1 MTDMTYIIHEAIPGN
16 DPRIDAKMESVG
28 EFWHYSVIKF
38 PSNENIVYHWL
49 NGVEVSE
56 AVAKAY
62 KFTSADENEISVR
75 KATTQYE
82 EIVDGSGDTEGEEGT
97 KIYYRLTAQD
107 QQNTVDFFKAIM
119 GLHLKNRADSSSKNV
134 QTLTSM
140 VNNLSSVTD
149 AQNLM
154 YDYFDVGFAVNATR
168 VRRPKFNVNLKPME

>member
-1 MTDMTYIIHEAIPGN
+1 MTYIIHEAIPGN

-38 PSNENIVYHWL
+38 PSKENIVYHWL

-75 KATTQYE
+75 KATNIYD
-82 EIVDGSGDTEGEEGT
+82 EIVDGSGDTEDDEST

-119 GLHLKNRADSSSKNV
+119 RLHLRNRADSSSKNV
-134 QTLTSM
+134 QTLNSM
-140 VNNLSSVTD
+140 IDRLSTVTD

-154 YDYFDVGFAVNATR
+154 YDYFDIGFAVNTTR
-168 VRRPKFNVNLKPME
+168 LRRPKFNVNLRPVE